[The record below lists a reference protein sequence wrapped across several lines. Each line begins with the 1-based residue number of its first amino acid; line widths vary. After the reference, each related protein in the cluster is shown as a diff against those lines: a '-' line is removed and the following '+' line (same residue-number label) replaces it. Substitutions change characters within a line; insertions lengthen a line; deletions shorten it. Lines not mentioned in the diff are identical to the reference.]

1 MMKTDKYLLFVAEQL
16 KNAQHN
22 EQVEI
27 IILQSIAGIEK
38 KEGADLIRPFLLKL
52 QGWLEDLSP
61 LDCDS
66 TQWSCLRYAV
76 IYLRESLM
84 MDVV

>member
-1 MMKTDKYLLFVAEQL
+1 MNTDEYLLLIAGQL
-16 KNAQHN
+16 KMAQHN
-22 EQVEI
+22 EQVEVL
-27 IILQSIAGIEK
+27 ILQSIAAIEK
-38 KEGADLIRPFLLKL
+38 KEGADLVKPFLIKL
-52 QGWLEDLSP
+52 QDWLEALSP

-84 MDVV
+84 MDTV